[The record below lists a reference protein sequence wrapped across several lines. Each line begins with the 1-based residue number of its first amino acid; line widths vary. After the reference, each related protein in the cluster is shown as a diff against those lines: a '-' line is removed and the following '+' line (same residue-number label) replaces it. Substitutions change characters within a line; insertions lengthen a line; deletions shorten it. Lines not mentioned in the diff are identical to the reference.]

1 MFQLT
6 AAEKAEVVAN
16 CDHLQKLNFSKAVP
30 FNRRMVTYYEAP
42 GAQPTTHL
50 LAQALGVSTDVLMGL
65 VAPRRVGS
73 NAG

>member
-1 MFQLT
+1 ML
-6 AAEKAEVVAN
+6 
-16 CDHLQKLNFSKAVP
+16 
-30 FNRRMVTYYEAP
+30 TYYEAP

-50 LAQALGVSTDVLMGL
+50 LAQAPGVSTDVLMGL